1 MTLFFSLNVNTNSF
15 IINTQTREATM
26 SEKTIATSIRIP
38 SSLKKKIEK
47 KAAEEGRTLNNMLN
61 RLLEKSVAQ

>member
-1 MTLFFSLNVNTNSF
+1 MNTNR
-15 IINTQTREATM
+15 INMSTETKEAKVAD
-26 SEKTIATSIRIP
+26 KTVATSIRIP

-61 RLLEKSVAQ
+61 RLLEQAVA

>member
-1 MTLFFSLNVNTNSF
+1 MQVNTNRITISTE
-15 IINTQTREATM
+15 IEETTM
-26 SEKTIATSIRIP
+26 SDKTIATSIRIP

-61 RLLEKSVAQ
+61 RLLEQAVA

>member
-1 MTLFFSLNVNTNSF
+1 MGTETKESKM
-15 IINTQTREATM
+15 AD
-26 SEKTIATSIRIP
+26 KTIATSIRIP

-61 RLLEKSVAQ
+61 RLLEQSVA

>member
-1 MTLFFSLNVNTNSF
+1 VNTNRITISTE
-15 IINTQTREATM
+15 IEETTM
-26 SEKTIATSIRIP
+26 SDKTIATSIRIP

-61 RLLEKSVAQ
+61 RLLEQAVA